1 MAQLNFLKSLNIG
14 DSSPKLPLIQ
24 GGMGV
29 GISLSG
35 LAAAVA
41 NEGGIGVIATAG
53 IGMTEPDFN
62 TDFLGANIRALRKEL
77 RKARELTKGVLGV
90 NIMTALSN
98 FSDMARTSIE
108 EGVDIIFSGAGLPLN
123 LPQFLGKNSKTKL
136 VPIVSS
142 ARAAGIIFKKW
153 IEKYNYLPDAVVVE
167 GPLAGGH
174 LGFKREQ
181 IADPDYSLEKLI
193 PQVVTEVNRYEEK
206 HRRAIP
212 VIAAGGVY
220 SGADINRFMQLGAT
234 GVQMA
239 TRFITTDECDASLQF
254 KETFL
259 GIKQEDLVI
268 IKSPVGLLGRAIHN
282 KFIADVAMG
291 KKKPFR
297 CPFHCITTCDY
308 QNSPYCIALALFNA
322 YKGRLKHGF
331 AFSGANAYRA
341 TEITSVRKLIGSLFT
356 EAAGQTKETANE
368 RNRKDQ

>member
-1 MAQLNFLKSLNIG
+1 MGQLNLLKNLNIG
-14 DSSPKLPLIQ
+14 DLSPKLPLIQ

-35 LAAAVA
+35 LASAVA

-53 IGMTEPDFN
+53 IGMTEPDFG
-62 TDFLGANIRALRKEL
+62 TDFLAANIRALQKEL
-77 RKARELTKGVLGV
+77 RKARELTKGILGV

-108 EGVDIIFSGAGLPLN
+108 EGVDVIFSGAGLPLN

-153 IEKYNYLPDAVVVE
+153 TEKYNYVPDAVVVE

-174 LGFKREQ
+174 LGFKKDQ
-181 IADPDYSLEKLI
+181 IADPEYSLENLV
-193 PQVVTEVNRYEEK
+193 PQVVTEVSGYEEK
-206 HRRAIP
+206 HRRIIP

-220 SGADINRFMQLGAT
+220 SGDDIQRLMGLGAT

-239 TRFITTDECDASLQF
+239 TRFITTNECDASLEF
-254 KETFL
+254 KKTFL

-268 IKSPVGLLGRAIHN
+268 IKSPVGLLGRAIQN
-282 KFIADVAMG
+282 NFIADVALG

-297 CPFHCITTCDY
+297 CPYHCITTCDY
-308 QNSPYCIALALFNA
+308 QNSPYCICLALINA
-322 YKGRLKHGF
+322 CQGKLNNGF

-341 TEITSVRKLIGSLFT
+341 TEIVSVRTLIGSLF
-356 EAAGQTKETANE
+356 
-368 RNRKDQ
+368 KDFGPTHGTIV

>member
-1 MAQLNFLKSLNIG
+1 MIQLNLLKSLNIG
-14 DSSPKLPLIQ
+14 DLSAKLPLIQ
-24 GGMGV
+24 GGMGI

-53 IGMTEPDFN
+53 IGMGEPDFGTN
-62 TDFLGANIRALRKEL
+62 FLAANMRALRKEL
-77 RKARELTKGVLGV
+77 RKARQLSKGVLGV

-108 EGVDIIFSGAGLPLN
+108 EGVDVIFSGAGLPLN
-123 LPQFLGKNSKTKL
+123 LPQFLGKNTKTKL

-153 IEKYNYLPDAVVVE
+153 IDKYDYLPDAVVVE

-174 LGFKREQ
+174 LGFKKDQ
-181 IADPDYSLEKLI
+181 IVDPAYSLEKLI
-193 PQVVTEVNRYEEK
+193 PQVVTEVTLYEQK
-206 HRRAIP
+206 YRKAIP
-212 VIAAGGVY
+212 VIAAGGIY
-220 SGADINRFMQLGAT
+220 SGGDIKRFMELGAS

-239 TRFITTDECDASLQF
+239 TRFITTEECDAAIEF
-254 KETFL
+254 KRTFL
-259 GIKQEDLVI
+259 DSKPEDLVI

-282 KFIADVAMG
+282 KFIADVALG

-297 CPFHCITTCDY
+297 CPYHCITTCDY
-308 QNSPYCIALALFNA
+308 QNSPYCIALALINA
-322 YKGRLKHGF
+322 CRGRLKHGF

-341 TEITSVRKLIGSLFT
+341 TEIVTVRNLIGSLFK
-356 EAAGQTKETANE
+356 EYGQTDGTSA
-368 RNRKDQ
+368 